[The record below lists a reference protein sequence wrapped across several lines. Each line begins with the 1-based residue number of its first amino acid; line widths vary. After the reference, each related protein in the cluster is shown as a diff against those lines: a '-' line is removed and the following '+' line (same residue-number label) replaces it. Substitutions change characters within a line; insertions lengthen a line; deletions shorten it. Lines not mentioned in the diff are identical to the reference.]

1 MDINDL
7 VNTNSLD
14 LVFLL
19 SWNSSLGG
27 CEAVRRLGTYDAE
40 GEEYFTLGSRM
51 SSKYCVPSTE
61 NAVLAEIAWI

>member
-51 SSKYCVPSTE
+51 SSKCYVPSAE
-61 NAVLAEIAWI
+61 NSYCSEKS